1 MNNIGPEYI
10 TVNQIAQEQQVTVAT
25 VRNWIKSNKLMA
37 VKIGKSYRIRKQD
50 YEDMCKRGI

>member
-10 TVNQIAQEQQVTVAT
+10 TVNQIAQEQQVTVMT

>member
-1 MNNIGPEYI
+1 MNNLGTEYI
-10 TVNQIAQEQQVTVAT
+10 TVNQIAQEQQVTVMT

-37 VKIGKSYRIRKQD
+37 VKIGKAYRIRKTD

>member
-1 MNNIGPEYI
+1 MNNLGTEYI
-10 TVNQIAQEQQVTVAT
+10 TVNQIAQEQQVTVMT

-37 VKIGKSYRIRKQD
+37 VKIGKSYRIRKKD

>member
-1 MNNIGPEYI
+1 MNNIGTEYI